1 MIKRICKGHRKNI
14 LLLSGMDMLQ
24 QMTVNAKSNE
34 KKARCR
40 SSVPDHCK
48 IRSSTSSRLMCSTS

>member
-24 QMTVNAKSNE
+24 QMIVNAIS
-34 KKARCR
+34 
-40 SSVPDHCK
+40 
-48 IRSSTSSRLMCSTS
+48 